1 MKYLLILLSIF
12 LFSFTVISCGES
24 SETYEEYG
32 HDDDGHDDEDEDD
45 DNEKKP

>member
-1 MKYLLILLSIF
+1 MKYLLILFSIF

-32 HDDDGHDDEDEDD
+32 QEDD
-45 DNEKKP
+45 DDEEDDDDDEKKP

>member
-32 HDDDGHDDEDEDD
+32 HDDDGHDDEEE

>member
-32 HDDDGHDDEDEDD
+32 HDDDDD
-45 DNEKKP
+45 DDDDDEKKP

>member
-1 MKYLLILLSIF
+1 MKFLLILLSIF

-32 HDDDGHDDEDEDD
+32 HDDDGHDEEEE

>member
-24 SETYEEYG
+24 LETYEEYG
-32 HDDDGHDDEDEDD
+32 HDDDDD
-45 DNEKKP
+45 DDDDDEKKP